1 VRDDPN
7 GFDPADHIPPPP
19 REFRLWSPQPAMPI
33 DEPLER
39 QPNLGYAAIILV
51 MIVVFLA
58 LTSIGFAVAYD
69 IAADLRHAS
78 AHDAAKVISA
88 KPKASIFLE
97 AITFGLTLLTAY
109 VLFPRMWRRPFGDVL
124 SWNSIAARMNVAKL
138 LLTGMI
144 LSIVAQALESFL
156 TLPKE
161 MPVDEFFKHPSDVWI
176 IAIFGTL
183 VAPVCEEIFF
193 RGFLLRG
200 FAIFFDWIGSRWSD
214 ATRERWAT
222 TADLSRRGLIFSGI
236 LTSGLFAAMHAAQ
249 LGWAWNA
256 VGVLWLVGGVL
267 TFVRLRFG
275 SVAASATVHA
285 AYNGFLFVVMF
296 FLTDGFRHL
305 DKLSNH

>member
-1 VRDDPN
+1 MSYDPN
-7 GFDPADHIPPPP
+7 GFDPADHIPLPP
-19 REFRLWSPQPAMPI
+19 REFRMWSPQPAVALE
-33 DEPLER
+33 EPVKR
-39 QPNLGYAAIILV
+39 QPNLGYAAAILV
-51 MIVVFLA
+51 LIVVFLA
-58 LTSIGFAVAYD
+58 LVSIGFAVAYD
-69 IAADLRHAS
+69 IAAELRHAT
-78 AHDAAKVISA
+78 AHDAAKVFNSR
-88 KPKASIFLE
+88 PKASIFLE

-109 VLFPRMWRRPFGDVL
+109 LVFPRMWRRSFGNVIR
-124 SWNSIAARMNVAKL
+124 WNTIAARANVAKL
-138 LLTGMI
+138 LLTGII
-144 LSIVAQALESFL
+144 LSVVAQALESFL

-200 FAIFFDWIGSRWSD
+200 FAIFFDWNGSRWNSAD
-214 ATRERWAT
+214 RERWSAT
-222 TADLSRRGLIFSGI
+222 SDLSRRGLIFSGI

-256 VGVLWLVGGVL
+256 VGVLWIVGGVL
-267 TFVRLRFG
+267 TFVRLRFD

-305 DKLSNH
+305 DKLGNR

>member
-1 VRDDPN
+1 VTYDPN

-19 REFRLWSPQPAMPI
+19 REFRLWTPQPAMPI

-39 QPNLGYAAIILV
+39 QPNLGYAAMLLV

-58 LTSIGFAVAYD
+58 LVSIGFAVAYD
-69 IAADLRHAS
+69 IAAGLRHAS
-78 AHDAAKVISA
+78 AHDAAKVFTSR
-88 KPKASIFLE
+88 PKASIFLE

-109 VLFPRMWRRPFGDVL
+109 VVFPRMWRRPFGDVL
-124 SWNSIAARMNVAKL
+124 SWNTITARVNVAKL
-138 LLTGMI
+138 LLTGVV

-200 FAIFFDWIGSRWSD
+200 FAIFYDWVASRWNEAD
-214 ATRERWAT
+214 RERWAAT
-222 TADLSRRGLIFSGI
+222 GDLSRRGLIFSGI

-256 VGVLWLVGGVL
+256 VGVLWVVGGVL
-267 TFVRLRFG
+267 TIVRLRFG

-305 DKLSNH
+305 DKLGNH